1 MDRRFFVTWLT
12 RATAALAALGP
23 MRAVAQAAPA
33 LVPTPPHDPV
43 AWARRAEEMSVRALA
58 ALPFERIETTGRE
71 ALATWERLRAAGRG
85 WPVVIGSDEE
95 LDRIA
100 EQYGIAAREHDIP
113 GMASPATPDMA
124 PAAILARAAKLSH
137 PASLR
142 TMRAEEE
149 RRAEQWE
156 RARRAKGDDPLPLM
170 ADLGADG
177 KLRQLSPAEARQR
190 MAAAEDA
197 PREPPVGEWPDATP
211 AAPGLTMASDLH
223 GKPLDKVHIL
233 LIPTTE
239 GAGVPA
245 YLRWGGWNACP
256 APEYHVAA
264 LRSWRER
271 YGAELVAI
279 GGDVI
284 ELRVARRPAD
294 RAEALALAREMY
306 LYDEDIVSQ
315 GTETFAV
322 LAATLMASDWWFFW
336 WD

>member
-1 MDRRFFVTWLT
+1 MDRRFFITWLT
-12 RATAALAALGP
+12 RTTAALAALRP
-23 MRAVAQAAPA
+23 MRVFAQVAPA
-33 LVPTPPHDPV
+33 RVAPPPYDPL
-43 AWARRAEEMSVRALA
+43 ASARRAEEMRVRALA

-71 ALATWERLRAAGRG
+71 ALATWERLRADGRG
-85 WPVVIGSDEE
+85 WPVIIGSDEE

-100 EQYGIAAREHDIP
+100 EQYGIAVEEHDVP
-113 GMASPATPDMA
+113 GVPSPAPPAMT

-142 TMRAEEE
+142 TMRAGEE
-149 RRAEQWE
+149 RRAEQGE
-156 RARRAKGDDPLPLM
+156 LERRAKGDDPLPLM
-170 ADLGADG
+170 VDLGADG
-177 KLRQLSPAEARQR
+177 KTRQVSPAEVRQR
-190 MAAAEDA
+190 MAAAADA
-197 PREPPVGEWPDATP
+197 PREPPVGEWPDVAPTP
-211 AAPGLTMASDLH
+211 TGLMMANDPR

-239 GAGVPA
+239 GAAVPA

-264 LRSWRER
+264 LRSWHER

-284 ELRVARRPAD
+284 ELRVVRRPAD
-294 RAEALALAREMY
+294 RTEALTLAREMY

-315 GTETFAV
+315 GTETFAM

>member
-1 MDRRFFVTWLT
+1 MT
-12 RATAALAALGP
+12 
-23 MRAVAQAAPA
+23 
-33 LVPTPPHDPV
+33 
-43 AWARRAEEMSVRALA
+43 
-58 ALPFERIETTGRE
+58 
-71 ALATWERLRAAGRG
+71 
-85 WPVVIGSDEE
+85 
-95 LDRIA
+95 
-100 EQYGIAAREHDIP
+100 
-113 GMASPATPDMA
+113 PAT
-124 PAAILARAAKLSH
+124 ILARAAKLSH

-142 TMRAEEE
+142 ALRTEEE
-149 RRAEQWE
+149 RQGEQME
-156 RARRAKGDDPLPLM
+156 REQRAKGDDVLPLM

-177 KLRQLSPAEARQR
+177 KLRQLSPAEVRQR
-190 MAAAEDA
+190 MAAAQDA
-197 PREPPVGEWPDATP
+197 PREPAVGDWPDTLPPSAL
-211 AAPGLTMASDLH
+211 GLTLANDVH

-239 GAGVPA
+239 SAAVPA

-264 LRSWRER
+264 LRSWHER

-284 ELRVARRPAD
+284 ELRVKRRPGD

-322 LAATLMASDWWFFW
+322 LAATLMASDRWFFW